1 MAAGSRNNF
10 IPLILAVVLA
20 VAAVYLVQ
28 RQLNQKEMSSVVE
41 EKVDLVIT
49 TRDLKEKDIIKKEDC
64 KATPVPRSA
73 VPPRAVLWSQLDMVL
88 NQELVRPLP
97 EGSYIQLGDVNVGGG
112 LSELVANSK
121 WAISVSLNG
130 GAISRRL
137 RPNDHI
143 AIVGSFDVT
152 EEIKRVGP
160 LNEAA
165 APTQAPTI
173 RKRKVTTVI
182 LPDVRILALDGT
194 RQQGGDE
201 FILELPPQEAQVLLA
216 AQAKGIEL
224 SPALRKTG
232 DDSNRDRV
240 AVKLVDDE
248 TFNKLVKDVETITVP
263 ATPAN

>member
-28 RQLNQKEMSSVVE
+28 RQLNQKEMTKVVE

-152 EEIKRVGP
+152 EEIKKAGP
-160 LNEAA
+160 VNQTAPAA
-165 APTQAPTI
+165 APVI

-248 TFNKLVKDVETITVP
+248 TFNKLVKDVETIPVP

>member
-20 VAAVYLVQ
+20 IGAVFLVQ
-28 RQLNQKEMSSVVE
+28 RQLNQKEMTSVVE

-64 KATPVPRSA
+64 KANPVPRSA

-112 LSELVANSK
+112 LSELVANNK

-152 EEIKRVGP
+152 EEIKKVGP
-160 LNEAA
+160 INQTAPAA
-165 APTQAPTI
+165 APII

>member
-28 RQLNQKEMSSVVE
+28 RQLNQKEMTKVVE

-152 EEIKRVGP
+152 EEIKKAGP
-160 LNEAA
+160 VNQTAPAA
-165 APTQAPTI
+165 APVI

>member
-1 MAAGSRNNF
+1 
-10 IPLILAVVLA
+10 
-20 VAAVYLVQ
+20 
-28 RQLNQKEMSSVVE
+28 
-41 EKVDLVIT
+41 
-49 TRDLKEKDIIKKEDC
+49 
-64 KATPVPRSA
+64 
-73 VPPRAVLWSQLDMVL
+73 MVL

-112 LSELVANSK
+112 LSELVANNK

-152 EEIKRVGP
+152 EEIKKVGP
-160 LNEAA
+160 INQTVPAA
-165 APTQAPTI
+165 GPII

-263 ATPAN
+263 APPAN